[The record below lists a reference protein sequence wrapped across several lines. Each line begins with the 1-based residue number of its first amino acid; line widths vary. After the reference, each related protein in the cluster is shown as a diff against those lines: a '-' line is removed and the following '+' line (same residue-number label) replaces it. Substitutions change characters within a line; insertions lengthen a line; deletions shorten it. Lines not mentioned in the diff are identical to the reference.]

1 MFLHLLRPE
10 RKFVGIL
17 RATFEAA
24 APGRHCYVTVGPPE
38 DGFVAPNGVI
48 QVGESGDLSDVLAS
62 ESDWEGVILNGLSFS
77 IAGSIVDW
85 VPRPVAVAW
94 YVWGYEAYGYWGPL
108 RTRLLLPETQRLRD
122 RLEGP
127 NQSRTG
133 AVNAALRRFHR
144 SERNARK
151 LLARLDYCV
160 TTLREEYD
168 LFRASGLPATVQHH
182 WGLGGGLEDIVDI
195 HDFSEVGDDIQLG
208 NSAWYSNNH
217 LDALPLLAMPAL
229 ESRRVIVPLGYGNS
243 RYRDAV
249 VVAGREALGDRFCP
263 LVDFIPLVE
272 YRCAVASCGHVIMNH
287 LRQQALGNILGSLW
301 RGARI
306 YMNETE
312 AYSGLRRTGFDVR
325 LISEDLVTATDGRLR
340 APSDEGTARHRDLL
354 LEEFGR
360 ERVIGATKTLLDKM
374 AQKSLLR
381 R

>member
-10 RKFVGIL
+10 RKFFGPL
-17 RATFEAA
+17 RAMFEAA

-38 DGFVAPNGVI
+38 EGFTTPSGVI
-48 QVGESGDLSDVLAS
+48 HAGENGDLPDVLVS
-62 ESDWEGVILNGLSFS
+62 RSDWEGVILNGLSFS
-77 IAGSIVDW
+77 TAGSIVDRI
-85 VPRPVAVAW
+85 PRRVAVAW

-127 NQSRTG
+127 DPSGNG
-133 AVNAALRRFHR
+133 AVNAALRRFR
-144 SERNARK
+144 RGERNARR

-168 LFRASGLPATVQHH
+168 LFRASGLPAAVQHH
-182 WGLGGGLEDIVDI
+182 WGMVGCLEDVVDI
-195 HDFSEVGDDIQLG
+195 DDFSGVGDDIQLG
-208 NSAWYSNNH
+208 NSASFSNNH
-217 LDALPLLAMPAL
+217 LDALLLLAAPGL
-229 ESRRVIVPLGYGNS
+229 ESRRVIVPLGYGDS

-249 VVAGREALGDRFCP
+249 VAAGREALGDRFCP
-263 LVDFIPLVE
+263 LVDFIPPVE
-272 YRCAVASCGHVIMNH
+272 YRRVMASCGHVIMNH
-287 LRQQALGNILGSLW
+287 LRQQALGSILGSLW

-312 AYSGLRRTGFDVR
+312 AYSGLRRAGFDVR
-325 LISEDLVTATDGRLR
+325 LISEDLVGAADGRLP

-360 ERVIGATKTLLDKM
+360 ERVVGATRSLLDKM
-374 AQKSLLR
+374 AQNNLLR